1 MEDYL
6 VRSKYGLVL
15 GISLLILTGCGETVD
30 NITEKANTVIEK
42 KNEVVDKVKEINSD
56 VNEVTTTFDK
66 KVQAVKST
74 VVFDND
80 YTFEELFDT
89 TLTKTTWKSDKDNNQ
104 VIVSGYPNK
113 KLFDK
118 IVKELDKQD
127 EKAQLAEKTILD
139 ESTKY
144 TIIFPLFG
152 ETDIP
157 TANTVFTSFE
167 AYITIDGAEQPVNG
181 DSLIGL
187 LNDIY
192 KVNQKVSEM

>member
-1 MEDYL
+1 MG
-6 VRSKYGLVL
+6 SKYGFVL
-15 GISLLILTGCGETVD
+15 GISLLTLTGCGETVD
-30 NITEKANTVIEK
+30 NISEKANTVIEK

-56 VNEVTTTFDK
+56 VNEVTTTFDQ
-66 KVQAVKST
+66 KVQAVKGT
-74 VVFDND
+74 MVFDND
-80 YTFEELFDT
+80 YTYEELFDT

-118 IVKELDKQD
+118 IVKELDKED

-167 AYITIDGAEQPVNG
+167 AYITIDGAEQSVNG

-192 KVNQKVSEM
+192 VVNQKVSEM